1 MKATMLSNNINS
13 FVAMEAVY
21 QRRLG
26 TTSTLRLFDVS
37 VSMESRGTA
46 FGIGGDRCHGLAKGS
61 KVDRVVEGVS
71 GVDKAVARRRAAG
84 IRVGGTHEPTNGFK
98 MTEVGEGGRF

>member
-1 MKATMLSNNINS
+1 M
-13 FVAMEAVY
+13 
-21 QRRLG
+21 G
-26 TTSTLRLFDVS
+26 TLILRLPVVS
-37 VSMESRGTA
+37 LGKELRGTA
-46 FGIGGDRCHGLAKGS
+46 FGIGGDRFHGLAKES

-71 GVDKAVARRRAAG
+71 GVDMAGARRRAAG